1 MITPDIDVLTK
12 TNMQAI
18 STTVPVN
25 FDFATAA
32 VVSFVLMLLGMA
44 VAFLLMLRFANRTV
58 QKESE

>member
-1 MITPDIDVLTK
+1 MISFDLTR
-12 TNMQAI
+12 TTTAAI

-44 VAFLLMLRFANRTV
+44 VAFLLMLRFAGKNIRRG
-58 QKESE
+58 SE

>member
-1 MITPDIDVLTK
+1 MIASDLDVLTR

-44 VAFLLMLRFANRTV
+44 VAFLLMLRFANRSV

>member
-1 MITPDIDVLTK
+1 MIAPDIDVLTK
-12 TNMQAI
+12 TNLLAI

-44 VAFLLMLRFANRTV
+44 VAFLLMLRFANRSV
-58 QKESE
+58 QRESE

>member
-1 MITPDIDVLTK
+1 MIAFDMDMLTK
-12 TNMQAI
+12 TNIQAI